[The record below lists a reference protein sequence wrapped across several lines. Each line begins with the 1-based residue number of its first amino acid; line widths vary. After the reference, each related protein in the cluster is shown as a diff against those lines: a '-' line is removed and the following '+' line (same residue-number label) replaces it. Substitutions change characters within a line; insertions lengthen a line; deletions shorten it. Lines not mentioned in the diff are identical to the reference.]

1 MCLYTTQKVPKIAE
15 KDIICYKVLE
25 ICNSE
30 WNLESSRKR
39 KSKKTVLMSYFHSD
53 FKWNID
59 KHYRSK
65 LVIIQRHV
73 VTCFDS
79 YNNLVS
85 NAFHSYQT
93 LESAKL
99 FCRNIS
105 YQSDMDPCAIVRC
118 IIPKGAKY
126 CEGMHSDG
134 SDGYASNQ
142 IIMKEIVDFKEIYP
156 DFDFDKYPYKQ
167 GQLVYISDSV
177 FPISKFTRVNN
188 IIPLDSNTVRLRV
201 GLMTFYTDINGIP
214 VSMPVSMSI
223 PSFSIKIHNDKE
235 TK

>member
-1 MCLYTTQKVPKIAE
+1 MCLYTQKKPKIAE
-15 KDIICYKVLE
+15 EDIICYKVLE

-39 KSKKTVLMSYFHSD
+39 KSEKPVLMSYFHSG

-59 KHYRSK
+59 KRYRSK
-65 LVIIQRHV
+65 LVIIQRQV

-79 YNNLVS
+79 CNYLVS

-93 LESAKL
+93 LETAKL
-99 FCRNIS
+99 FCRYIS
-105 YQSDMDPCAIVRC
+105 YQSDMEPCAIVRC

-142 IIMKEIVDFKEIYP
+142 IIMKEIVDFKELYP

-167 GQLVYISDSV
+167 GQLLLVSDP
-177 FPISKFTRVNN
+177 FFQDGHILRVTNV
-188 IIPLDSNTVRLRV
+188 IPLDCDTVRLNV
-201 GLMTFYTDINGIP
+201 GSTHYDTDINGIP
-214 VSMPVSMSI
+214 VLNTVR
-223 PSFSIKIHNDKE
+223 FQVYNNQE
-235 TK
+235 TE

>member
-1 MCLYTTQKVPKIAE
+1 MCLYTTQKEPKIAQE
-15 KDIICYKVLE
+15 DITCYKVLE
-25 ICNSE
+25 ICNPE
-30 WNLESSRKR
+30 WEVESGSKR
-39 KSKKTVLMSYFHSD
+39 KSKKTVLRSIYYPN
-53 FKWNID
+53 FKWSID
-59 KHYRSK
+59 KRYRSR
-65 LVIIQRHV
+65 LEVIQPRHTV
-73 VTCFDS
+73 NHYSVTT
-79 YNNLVS
+79 
-85 NAFHSYQT
+85 AFHSYQT
-93 LESAKL
+93 LESAK
-99 FCRNIS
+99 S
-105 YQSDMDPCAIVRC
+105 YYETTSVDPCVIVRC

-126 CEGMHSDG
+126 CEGMHSDNK
-134 SDGYASNQ
+134 DGYASNR

-167 GQLVYISDSV
+167 GQLVYISDSF

-223 PSFSIKIHNDKE
+223 PSFSIKIYNSQK

>member
-1 MCLYTTQKVPKIAE
+1 MCLYTTQKVPKIAGE
-15 KDIICYKVLE
+15 DIICYKVLE
-25 ICNSE
+25 ICNPE

-39 KSKKTVLMSYFHSD
+39 KSEKPVLMSYFHSD
-53 FKWNID
+53 FKWNMD
-59 KHYRSK
+59 KRYRSK

-79 YNNLVS
+79 YNYLVS

-93 LESAKL
+93 LETAKL

-105 YQSDMDPCAIVRC
+105 YQSDMEPCAIVRC

-142 IIMKEIVDFKEIYP
+142 IIMKEIVGFKELYP

-167 GQLVYISDSV
+167 GQLLLVSDPFFQDGYIL
-177 FPISKFTRVNN
+177 RVTNV
-188 IIPLDSNTVRLRV
+188 IPLDCDTVRLNV
-201 GLMTFYTDINGIP
+201 GSTHYDTDINGIP
-214 VSMPVSMSI
+214 VLNTVRI
-223 PSFSIKIHNDKE
+223 QIYNNQK